1 MSTTKHT
8 PGPWLFRGKSES
20 VHARCETH
28 PYGEVLFQFNDECAP
43 SDQDLNLILAAPDLL
58 EALESIIDAAA
69 YVAYKGFGGAE
80 TENQIMRARSAIT
93 KAKGES

>member
-1 MSTTKHT
+1 MSTPKHT

-43 SDQDLNLILAAPDLL
+43 SDQDLNLILASPYML
-58 EALESIIDAAA
+58 EALQMVMRRGRIDDSEEAMNQVAAA
-69 YVAYKGFGGAE
+69 IA
-80 TENQIMRARSAIT
+80 
-93 KAKGES
+93 KATGEA